1 MTPENRM
8 GKPIAWREP
17 RYAQTFAQ
25 VRPMA
30 FVSCEHMFPPA
41 RTSTLAQRALDAL
54 RLTRSF
60 LLLEDGHDVDWE
72 VDQHEHLQ
80 ATHPH
85 RAPLRGRRGPRR
97 RGQPAPAAQVCLCPI
112 ESRAGSDRHGLRER
126 AGRAPGSGIRAS

>member
-8 GKPIAWREP
+8 GKPILIRGSEC
-17 RYAQTFAQ
+17 AQTFAQ
-25 VRPMA
+25 VRPIG
-30 FVSCEHMFPPA
+30 FISCEHMFPPA

-72 VDQHEHLQ
+72 VDQDEHLQ
-80 ATHPH
+80 AIHPH

-97 RGQPAPAAQVCLCPI
+97 PGQPAAVAHACLCPI
-112 ESRAGSDRHGLRER
+112 RDRASSHRDGLRER
-126 AGRAPGSGIRAS
+126 ADRAPGSGVQAS